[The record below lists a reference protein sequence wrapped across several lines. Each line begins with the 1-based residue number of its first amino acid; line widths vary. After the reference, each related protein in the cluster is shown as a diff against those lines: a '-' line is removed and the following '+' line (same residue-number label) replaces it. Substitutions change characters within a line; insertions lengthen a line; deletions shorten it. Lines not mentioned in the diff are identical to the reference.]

1 MAIKERINKDFVQAR
16 KDHDTL
22 KTNVLRIIKSH
33 FDAYQIDNQ
42 KEMTEEEEINYILKE
57 QKQTEEAIDFSEKAN
72 REDLVKENQEKLA
85 IISSYL
91 PRMMSKEEI
100 KEYLVEKGVPS
111 LSMKDAMK
119 VAMGELN
126 GKAEKRNISQV
137 VKELLNK

>member
-72 REDLVKENQEKLA
+72 RDDLVKENQEKLA

-119 VAMGELN
+119 VAMSELN

>member
-57 QKQTEEAIDFSEKAN
+57 QKQTEEAIEFSEKAS
-72 REDLVKENQEKLA
+72 RDDLVKENQEKLA

-91 PRMMSKEEI
+91 PKMMSKEEI

-119 VAMGELN
+119 VAMSELN

>member
-119 VAMGELN
+119 VAMSELN